1 MKWLIA
7 LCFLLSACASTGVKP
22 SAWGNPRTYLADF
35 PLGLKQSELY
45 AQVGAPN
52 ATLKLG
58 EAEIWTYR
66 VTDSER
72 GPRYEFEIIG
82 GVVTNVTYR
91 TTIGMYDGLNAQ
103 QARKEP
109 TLSR

>member
-1 MKWLIA
+1 MRLVSCVL
-7 LCFLLSACASTGVKP
+7 LCVLSACSAVKP
-22 SAWGNPRTYLADF
+22 SPWGNPRTYLAEF

-52 ATLKLG
+52 ATVKFG

-103 QARKEP
+103 QARKNLP
-109 TLSR
+109 